1 LPFRRSP
8 AGRTAANLLTRD
20 EARRIAAN
28 IAKLRCPDLGIYRC
42 CIVSLYRFRPHPQA
56 SFRLPGHAFFVVLHQ
71 CGHIVR
77 WFLPEQF

>member
-1 LPFRRSP
+1 
-8 AGRTAANLLTRD
+8 LTRD

-56 SFRLPGHAFFVVLHQ
+56 SFRLPGHAFFVVIIRVMRPSAQVGSPLSK
-71 CGHIVR
+71 
-77 WFLPEQF
+77 LNK